1 MRPLL
6 TWLVLLSPLAGLAAP
21 LEVFVS
27 VLPQE
32 TFVARVG
39 GDHVRVRALT
49 RPGQSPET
57 FEPTPQMVT
66 ALSRADLFV
75 GTGMPFEK
83 AWIGRLRAANPN
95 MRVLDAREGIDLL
108 PLDDHGHDHDH
119 DHDGQDQGRD
129 EYMAGDP
136 HIWTSPL
143 LVARI
148 SAKIRDTLAE
158 LDPANAGD
166 YARNQAAFAAEL
178 VALDQEIRTQLKELP
193 NRKFLVFHPA
203 WGYFANAYGLT
214 QVTIEKGGKEP
225 GARSLAGLIDEARR
239 DQIRAVFVQPQS
251 DPRFAAEVARAIGG
265 QVIAIDPLASD
276 YVTNLREVARQ
287 IAAASHP

>member
-1 MRPLL
+1 
-6 TWLVLLSPLAGLAAP
+6 
-21 LEVFVS
+21 
-27 VLPQE
+27 
-32 TFVARVG
+32 
-39 GDHVRVRALT
+39 
-49 RPGQSPET
+49 
-57 FEPTPQMVT
+57 MVT

-108 PLDDHGHDHDH
+108 PLDDHGHDHDGH
-119 DHDGQDQGRD
+119 DQGQD
-129 EYMAGDP
+129 EYLAGDP

-148 SAKIRDTLAE
+148 SARIRDTLAE
-158 LDPANAGD
+158 LDPPNAGD

-178 VALDQEIRTQLKELP
+178 VALDQEIRNQLKELP

-214 QVTIEKGGKEP
+214 QVAIEKGGKEP

>member
-1 MRPLL
+1 
-6 TWLVLLSPLAGLAAP
+6 
-21 LEVFVS
+21 
-27 VLPQE
+27 
-32 TFVARVG
+32 
-39 GDHVRVRALT
+39 
-49 RPGQSPET
+49 
-57 FEPTPQMVT
+57 MVT

-108 PLDDHGHDHDH
+108 PLDDHGHDHDGHHQGH
-119 DHDGQDQGRD
+119 D
-129 EYMAGDP
+129 ESMAGDP

-148 SAKIRDTLAE
+148 SARIRDTLAE

-178 VALDQEIRTQLKELP
+178 VALDQEIRNQLKELP

-214 QVTIEKGGKEP
+214 QVAIEKGGKEP